1 MSREHSTKKCP
12 CSPER
17 VRCYLQAGRF
27 QEAQEHYTAGLALE
41 PRSTSLLC
49 NRARTRLREAQ
60 PVEVRAQPPWTL
72 RTTAFSV
79 KRAVAAACGCV
90 LKALLANVRQ
100 WRTRPEPWSASALQ
114 FPRRSAMLTKPG
126 PLHSPRRSICRRAGP
141 VASRWWRTVTPGR
154 EETPAPEL
162 TPHARMPPPTAGRGA
177 D

>member
-90 LKALLANVRQ
+90 LKALRRARKCQAMEDASRAMECLCAPISETQRHADETWAAALTKALYLQACGPRRVAVVANSHT
-100 WRTRPEPWSASALQ
+100 RTRRDSCA
-114 FPRRSAMLTKPG
+114 
-126 PLHSPRRSICRRAGP
+126 
-141 VASRWWRTVTPGR
+141 
-154 EETPAPEL
+154 
-162 TPHARMPPPTAGRGA
+162 
-177 D
+177 